1 MNSQTITKIVL
12 VFIILS
18 FFLGFFWPVLFTP
31 QDNNGNGAS
40 SPSPSAQPNS
50 FTATTTAKARVVQ
63 LDLRMLFFCG
73 NANQTA
79 LQDFKTVLQAQPH
92 VERVLGVGG
101 VYDVLFNKN
110 ATQDEYLGAYRLFVG
125 ACPQG
130 YAFRRALQLEFNGSL
145 TLTSNDT
152 TVDPLVVRLP
162 TQLCSQPNWN
172 CFAFPS
178 AEVNS
183 TGTFLVGIT
192 HDATQP
198 NGETG
203 TIQQIPDANASMA
216 PSPSPSAGSGNSTG
230 AGNSTGNS
238 TG

>member
-12 VFIILS
+12 VFILLS

-31 QDNNGNGAS
+31 QNNTTGVS
-40 SPSPSAQPNS
+40 SPSPSPQPSS

-63 LDLRMLFFCG
+63 LDTRMIFFCG
-73 NANQTA
+73 NANATA
-79 LQDFKTVLQAQPH
+79 LQDFKTTLEARPN

-101 VYDVLFNKN
+101 VYDVLFKKN
-110 ATQDEYLGAYRLFVG
+110 ATRDEYLGAYTLFTG

-130 YAFRRALQLEFNGSL
+130 YAFRRALQMEFPGSL

-152 TVDPLVVRLP
+152 GVAPLVVRLP
-162 TQLCSQPNWN
+162 TQLCMQPNWN

-178 AEVNS
+178 ADENT
-183 TGTFLVGIT
+183 TGTFMVGIT
-192 HDATQP
+192 HDETNP

-203 TIQQIPDANASMA
+203 TIQQVPDASVT
-216 PSPSPSAGSGNSTG
+216 PSASPSAGV
-230 AGNSTGNS
+230 NSTGNS